1 MRAEVLKT
9 PKVSVT
15 TDPDVPARERKTLED
30 NCSVV
35 TTVKKRSVVFV
46 QPGGGGGGG
55 VIITNI
61 SK

>member
-46 QPGGGGGGG
+46 QPGGGGGAAEL
-55 VIITNI
+55 
-61 SK
+61 